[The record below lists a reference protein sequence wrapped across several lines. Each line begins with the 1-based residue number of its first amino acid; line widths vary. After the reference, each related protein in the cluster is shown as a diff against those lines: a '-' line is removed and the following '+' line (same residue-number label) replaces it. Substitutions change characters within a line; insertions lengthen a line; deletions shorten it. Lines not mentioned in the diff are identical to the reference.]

1 MKNIGILADKIHI
14 LTSKLPCKKKTHFDE
29 NSIFGQKIEFCPNV
43 FICMLYPKKK
53 KKEEEAI
60 EEMASGLLH
69 LREIIAWCLC

>member
-1 MKNIGILADKIHI
+1 MAKKHI
-14 LTSKLPCKKKTHFDE
+14 LMKIRFLAKKLSFVPMCLYVCCT
-29 NSIFGQKIEFCPNV
+29 QKR
-43 FICMLYPKKK
+43 K

>member
-1 MKNIGILADKIHI
+1 MKIRFLAK
-14 LTSKLPCKKKTHFDE
+14 KLSFVPMCLYVCCT
-29 NSIFGQKIEFCPNV
+29 QKR
-43 FICMLYPKKK
+43 K

>member
-1 MKNIGILADKIHI
+1 MHVV
-14 LTSKLPCKKKTHFDE
+14 SKKE
-29 NSIFGQKIEFCPNV
+29 
-43 FICMLYPKKK
+43 